1 MECQPFFGIINFM
14 TAFQQLRSLPVAE
27 RLELV
32 ENLWDSIAEE
42 PGDLRPTAAQVT
54 ELDRRLDRFE
64 ESPAEGTDWDTLKGR
79 ILASL

>member
-1 MECQPFFGIINFM
+1 M
-14 TAFQQLRSLPVAE
+14 TDLKQLRSLPVAE

-32 ENLWDSIAEE
+32 EDLWDSIAEDA
-42 PGDLRPTAAQVT
+42 GGLQPTAAQVA
-54 ELDRRLDRFE
+54 ELDRRLDRCD